1 MDKSVTFV
9 CIGQANNIA
18 DFLDFDA
25 DLFLRKVKRVVI
37 MCGNFVDYDK
47 EYLLGDMYWKGEF
60 NVIHDIRSMQRL
72 FVEKDLPIF
81 VLDFNQGVDVLS
93 GETLKEQLGNPVRD
107 AYAVHGNEVNFNLPS
122 WDIMTIMFASER
134 YEKLFNVSKNG
145 TVSVDDNGKSAFVS
159 GKGEHRLIYRATS
172 EKEISETINEEL
184 SK

>member
-93 GETLKEQLGNPVRD
+93 GGN
-107 AYAVHGNEVNFNLPS
+107 AE
-122 WDIMTIMFASER
+122 
-134 YEKLFNVSKNG
+134 G
-145 TVSVDDNGKSAFVS
+145 TT
-159 GKGEHRLIYRATS
+159 R
-172 EKEISETINEEL
+172 
-184 SK
+184 

>member
-107 AYAVHGNEVNFNLPS
+107 VYAVHGNEVNFNLPS